1 MKYKILII
9 ITLGTIFTSII
20 YFHTDKDNL
29 NVLVLGDGISTGMTS
44 YHIEGYDYNE
54 YLIEYLNENNKLE
67 NYYKNFNEVD
77 ETASNL
83 VNKLNNNIENIEKKI
98 KLKQA
103 VKEADIITITLGMDE
118 LNNYAKKNNL
128 GSTKINGYLSKYKEV
143 LTILRKL
150 NNKKI
155 YLISLYETNL
165 VNKTKIKKI
174 NEELQK
180 LCNQNNITYINIED
194 ITANKEFFTTKNEYY
209 LNYKGQ
215 KYIFNKIKDTL
226 EPPTMKI
233 IWKSKNINFV

>member
-9 ITLGTIFTSII
+9 IILGTIFTSII

-98 KLKQA
+98 KLKQ
-103 VKEADIITITLGMDE
+103 E
-118 LNNYAKKNNL
+118 
-128 GSTKINGYLSKYKEV
+128 
-143 LTILRKL
+143 
-150 NNKKI
+150 
-155 YLISLYETNL
+155 
-165 VNKTKIKKI
+165 
-174 NEELQK
+174 
-180 LCNQNNITYINIED
+180 
-194 ITANKEFFTTKNEYY
+194 
-209 LNYKGQ
+209 
-215 KYIFNKIKDTL
+215 
-226 EPPTMKI
+226 
-233 IWKSKNINFV
+233 